1 MKFML
6 SAISQHSSLD
16 PTHKPQVGY
25 VCPVNFVLLTVPS
38 AFSPKIRQ
46 IHIAG
51 EDREKILTVPP
62 LEMEIHHSAYDF
74 QHSVA
79 ACQGAMDLRLQG

>member
-1 MKFML
+1 MKFMFP
-6 SAISQHSSLD
+6 AISQHSSLD
-16 PTHKPQVGY
+16 PTHRPQVGY
-25 VCPVNFVLLTVPS
+25 VCPVNLVLLTVPS

-51 EDREKILTVPP
+51 EDRERILTVPP

-74 QHSVA
+74 QHSGPRIAPGVL
-79 ACQGAMDLRLQG
+79 GFPR